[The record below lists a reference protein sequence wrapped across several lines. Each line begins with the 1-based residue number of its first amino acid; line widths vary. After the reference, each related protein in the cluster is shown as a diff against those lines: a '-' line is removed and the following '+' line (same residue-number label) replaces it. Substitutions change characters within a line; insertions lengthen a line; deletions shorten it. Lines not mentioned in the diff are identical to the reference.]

1 MKKVAFIPARSGSK
15 RVKDKN
21 IRDFNG
27 KPLIAHSIESAL
39 ESSLFDSVICATDS
53 QEYADIAMSYGA
65 NVPFLRNNDSSD
77 DNSPDISWVK
87 YMLEK
92 LKEERGEKY
101 DIFSILRP
109 TSPFRTASTIRRAW
123 STFKENEQ
131 RFDSLRAVEKT
142 SQHPGKMWTIDNM
155 HLNPLLPFYRNNVPW
170 HSSQSCSLPEVF
182 VQNASLEISHV
193 KNVFEKNTITG
204 NTIMAFLTVDFE
216 GFDINTELD
225 FSFGEYLAKMH
236 QATTV

>member
-87 YMLEK
+87 YMLQK
-92 LKEERGEKY
+92 LKEERGEEY

-109 TSPFRTASTIRRAW
+109 TSPFRKASTIRRAW